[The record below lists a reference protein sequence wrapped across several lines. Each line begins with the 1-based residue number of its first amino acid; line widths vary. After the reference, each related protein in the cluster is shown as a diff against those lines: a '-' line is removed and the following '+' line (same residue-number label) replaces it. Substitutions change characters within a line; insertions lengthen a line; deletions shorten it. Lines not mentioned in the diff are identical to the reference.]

1 MVTGIAKLLLQQSL
15 KQGSK
20 RFAQPLRGAYGSNP
34 YFKNYVDMMTGQQ
47 GWKKGAAAWYG
58 TDLAMDTVSDVTEL
72 GLPERVQED
81 TIISTEDLA
90 PPKFKSGIAEEGGST
105 EVIKKPKVIP
115 LPDKKETSNKK
126 ILDEE
131 KEMQDEAISSNGT
144 TAETNQATVDATNNP
159 ASAGIDNESVNRVKA
174 YKDVVRQFLGQGDE
188 GMRMQKAALLMQVGG
203 MLMAGKSDDPGVKG
217 FVDIV
222 GQTAMQTAPMVFQ
235 MGVEQGK
242 SEREIGQAALQ
253 LYMQDIEDQSKRTGD
268 FVGVW
273 ANEYERGEDGTIV
286 YDKYTG
292 APKTKNR
299 RLVGTYRAN
308 SNEMNYFLD
317 ENNSAGYPFYTFQ
330 PSSGTAAGMSG
341 MTSAGDTST
350 VMITDAGK
358 DSMVKSARY
367 IGDTINVMANEILPL
382 MFENTDLIGL
392 KGGILRKFGP
402 SAYFVS
408 EVGNAFKAGWGSNSV
423 QQITDDEFV
432 VNRSSKLGQYFDSI
446 TPGTG
451 AGNEADKATEAD
463 GGSTYGV
470 LENQTYTNGV
480 ADTIEIGGEL
490 LPVFVDKAG
499 KYGVKGGRYLTR
511 GALEKM
517 LFDPRRGQL
526 AIFETTLGL
535 ALARKRQPTGRMLA
549 DVLRRSFAES
559 KSADIFGDAN
569 DPRVVIGNYVKLYNE
584 LYEGMS
590 SQLATAGYI
599 PNEQSRTRGDQKVSS
614 MFTIPGSENMANLYY
629 NLRRNDPSYST
640 YSFDIMGPGIPS
652 FSSFMG
658 GDTAVVSADDQQTN
672 ENTGNAFEYWQEQI
686 NKW

>member
-1 MVTGIAKLLLQQSL
+1 VVTGIAKLLLQQSL

-20 RFAQPLRGAYGSNP
+20 RFAQPLRGAYKSNS
-34 YFKNYVDMMTGQQ
+34 YFKDYVDMMTGQQ

-58 TDLAMDTVSDVTEL
+58 TDLAMDAVSDVAEL

-81 TIISTEDLA
+81 TTIIEAKDLSPFLEEKKSPVDM
-90 PPKFKSGIAEEGGST
+90 PPEI
-105 EVIKKPKVIP
+105 IKEPKVIP

-126 ILDEE
+126 ILEE
-131 KEMQDEAISSNGT
+131 EENMKNDAISSNGT
-144 TAETNQATVDATNNP
+144 TAQTDQATVGATNNP
-159 ASAGIDNESVNRVKA
+159 ESGGIDNESVDRVRA
-174 YKDVVRQFLGQGDE
+174 YKDIVRQFLGQGDE
-188 GMRMQKAALLMQVGG
+188 GMRMQKAAMLMQVGG
-203 MLMAGKSDDPGVKG
+203 MLMAGKSEDPGVKG

-222 GQTAMQTAPMVFQ
+222 GQTAMQTAPMLFQ

-253 LYMQDIEDQSKRTGD
+253 MYMQDVEDQTKRTGD

-273 ANEYERGEDGTIV
+273 ANEYERGENGAIV
-286 YDKYTG
+286 YDQYTG
-292 APKTKNR
+292 APKLKNR

-308 SNEMNYFLD
+308 SDEMNYFFD

-341 MTSAGDTST
+341 MSAPGDGST
-350 VMITDAGK
+350 VMITDAAK
-358 DSMVKSARY
+358 DSMIKSARY
-367 IGDTINVMANEILPL
+367 IGDTVNVMANEILPL
-382 MFENTDLIGL
+382 MFQNPDLIGL

-402 SAYFVS
+402 SAYFLS
-408 EVGNAFKAGWGSNSV
+408 EVGNAFKAGWGANSI
-423 QQITDDEFV
+423 QQITDDQFV
-432 VNRSSKLGQYFDSI
+432 VNRSSRLGKYYESI
-446 TPGTG
+446 LPGSG

-470 LENQTYTNGV
+470 LENQTYINGV
-480 ADTIEIGGEL
+480 GQTIDIGGEL
-490 LPVFVDKAG
+490 LPVFIDTQG
-499 KYGVKGGRYLTR
+499 KYGVKGGSYLTR
-511 GALEKM
+511 GSVEKM

-559 KSADIFGDAN
+559 KSSDIFGDAN
-569 DPRVVIGNYVKLYNE
+569 DPRVVIGNYVKLYKE

-590 SQLATAGYI
+590 SQLDKAGYI
-599 PNEQSRTRGDQKVSS
+599 PNEGSRTNRDQQISS
-614 MFTIPGSENMANLYY
+614 MFTVPGAENMANLYY

-640 YSFDIMGPGIPS
+640 YSFDIPGPGIPS

-658 GDTAVVSADDQQTN
+658 GNTAVVSADDQQTN
-672 ENTGNAFEYWQEQI
+672 QNTGNAFDYWMNLLDQ
-686 NKW
+686 